1 MENEHVKEIIEILL
15 EAERPDLCDLLST
28 HFKELLD
35 EDYIPPK
42 YVKEPKEEYDTD
54 TGEEEEVEIVFTPD
68 GHCHIK

>member
-1 MENEHVKEIIEILL
+1 MENSHVKEIIEILL
-15 EAERPDLCDLLST
+15 QEERPDLASLLSQ

-35 EDYIPPK
+35 KDYIPPK
-42 YVKEPKEEYDTD
+42 YVKEPKEEYDSD